1 MKFTSRVISFLAAG
15 VAAVDANMSIPG
27 HAKSATKLMTFSRR
41 LDQQNNNGNNQYGG
55 NYQNQNQNAN
65 NYQGGYGNNN
75 QGGNYNNGGGQNQ
88 NYQNYQNGGYGD
100 GEEESLTFLNNYSIK
115 LLSCI
120 QGEQIVNYES
130 GEAEPST
137 VVFRL
142 CPANTCDMN
151 SEMGCD
157 SGFGDYA
164 VGITTF
170 LEAYMESQEDND
182 NQDGYSNSLLA
193 YNSYGQEFDASEY
206 LECAQYEAEEEAD
219 QDYNYYQ
226 YNNNNGQQYEN
237 QQYNNNYQGGYQNGQ
252 NQNQNGQQQ
261 QNANGQYNNYNGN
274 YNNNGGGRRERQRQ
288 RRVQNNNYNYYA
300 DVDIYIGPGCSED
313 GKSIGL
319 NLFMDDEC
327 AYDASGISFADLA
340 YGWDSLPFSSN
351 LISMN
356 CKACY
361 GPDEDYNYELSE
373 LCTETYS
380 ASVSS
385 CEQNMTTYSYYGQKN
400 NGCGYVE
407 SLVQAV
413 YGNANDD
420 DIYGDGASAT
430 TSLSES
436 FMATLSTGEAR
447 AFIACMVIFCIAAIG
462 GTALWGYMNNKK
474 KRAQALAAG
483 KLMDDGDY
491 EPPTT
496 IEETDEFGNPLV
508 KRKSSVVAL
517 VKDGV
522 YYCKQGIQVG
532 VDSMKGSVAKA
543 TTKTD
548 KMMAP
553 CSDEQW

>member
-1 MKFTSRVISFLAAG
+1 MKFTSRVISFIAAAG
-15 VAAVDANMSIPG
+15 LAAVDANMSIPG

-41 LDQQNNNGNNQYGG
+41 LDQQQQYNNANGNNQYGG

-65 NYQGGYGNNN
+65 NYQGGYGNNG
-75 QGGNYNNGGGQNQ
+75 QNNGGGQNQ
-88 NYQNYQNGGYGD
+88 NYQNYQNGGQGGYGD
-100 GEEESLTFLNNYSIK
+100 GEEESLTFLNNYSLK

-142 CPANTCDMN
+142 CPANTCDVN

-206 LECAQYEAEEEAD
+206 LECAQYEVEEEAN

-237 QQYNNNYQGGYQNGQ
+237 QQYNNNNYQGG
-252 NQNQNGQQQ
+252 GQQ
-261 QNANGQYNNYNGN
+261 NGN
-274 YNNNGGGRRERQRQ
+274 YN
-288 RRVQNNNYNYYA
+288 YYQ
-300 DVDIYIGPGCSED
+300 DMDIFIGPACSAD
-313 GKSIGL
+313 GTTIGL
-319 NLFMDDEC
+319 SLFMEDTCSYAAGDDM
-327 AYDASGISFADLA
+327 DFAKVA

-483 KLMDDGDY
+483 KLMEDGDY

-508 KRKSSVVAL
+508 KRRSSVVAL

>member
-1 MKFTSRVISFLAAG
+1 MKFTSRVISFIAAAG
-15 VAAVDANMSIPG
+15 LAAVDANMSIPG

-41 LDQQNNNGNNQYGG
+41 LDQQQQYNNGNNQYGG

-65 NYQGGYGNNN
+65 NYQGGYGNNG
-75 QGGNYNNGGGQNQ
+75 QNNGGGQNQ
-88 NYQNYQNGGYGD
+88 NYQNYQNGGQGGYGD
-100 GEEESLTFLNNYSIK
+100 GEEESLTFLNNYSLK

-142 CPANTCDMN
+142 CPANTCDVN

-206 LECAQYEAEEEAD
+206 LECAQYEVEEEAN

-237 QQYNNNYQGGYQNGQ
+237 QQYNNNNNYQGGYQNGQ
-252 NQNQNGQQQ
+252 QQQ
-261 QNANGQYNNYNGN
+261 QQQQQNGQYNNYNGN
-274 YNNNGGGRRERQRQ
+274 YNNNGGGRRERRQ

-327 AYDASGISFADLA
+327 SYDASGINFADLA

-483 KLMDDGDY
+483 KLMEDGDY

-508 KRKSSVVAL
+508 KRRSSVVAL

>member
-1 MKFTSRVISFLAAG
+1 MKFTSRVISFIAAG

-27 HAKSATKLMTFSRR
+27 NAKSATKLMTFSRR
-41 LDQQNNNGNNQYGG
+41 LEQQNNNGNNQYGG

-65 NYQGGYGNNN
+65 NYQGGYGNNG
-75 QGGNYNNGGGQNQ
+75 QNNGGQNQ
-88 NYQNYQNGGYGD
+88 NYQNYQNGGQGGYGD

-120 QGEQIVNYES
+120 QGEQIVNYED
-130 GEAEPST
+130 GETEPST

-237 QQYNNNYQGGYQNGQ
+237 QQYNNNNYQGGYQNGQ

-274 YNNNGGGRRERQRQ
+274 YNNGGGGRRERRQ

-327 AYDASGISFADLA
+327 SYDASGISFADLA

-351 LISMN
+351 LISLN

-543 TTKTD
+543 TKKTD
-548 KMMAP
+548 QVMAP